1 MTFIAFGVRIRP
13 KLVSELVFSP
23 KYPVLAR
30 RYSMQISFVAPS
42 NVTAK
47 EGGAWVVGAAEG
59 SALLPAAARLD
70 KASGGGRGGRGGAAR
85 RWGTRRGGSRW
96 AHKPPPASMP
106 WVNRSRGS
114 RLTFPRARK

>member
-30 RYSMQISFVAPS
+30 RYSMQISFVAS
-42 NVTAK
+42 ADVTAK

-59 SALLPAAARLD
+59 SALLPAAVRAD
-70 KASGGGRGGRGGAAR
+70 KASGGAV
-85 RWGTRRGGSRW
+85 TRALKFSRFSGK
-96 AHKPPPASMP
+96 AGQMMEVLAPA
-106 WVNRSRGS
+106 G
-114 RLTFPRARK
+114 